1 MFQLMLSSVQSLS
14 YFRYQQEATQAA
26 HCLVGHIHLDKV
38 YHSTSEIIFIYY
50 SELSLII
57 LLSVAT
63 AGAIESDGD
72 NYGKYSSNMPKSY
85 H

>member
-1 MFQLMLSSVQSLS
+1 MLLSVQSLS

-26 HCLVGHIHLDKV
+26 QCLVGHIHLDKV